1 MVVFGRR
8 ERETLGVIR
17 GHVIIPDKIGGMLV
31 TSIGEDAF
39 QDCTSLTSV
48 AIPSSVT
55 RIKSYAFSGCTSLTS
70 VAIPSSV
77 TRIESYA
84 FSGCTSLTSVA
95 IPSSVTRIESCAFH
109 GCTSLT
115 SVAIPSSVTRIGE
128 GAFRGCSISLLVKFT
143 VPMRRLFAYQRNDS
157 SNLFRVFDYLFE
169 FLSWQDVARITTVSK
184 CFYSNIIVRCRRD
197 FFYQRCI

>member
-17 GHVIIPDKIGGMLV
+17 GHAIIPDKIRGMLV
-31 TSIGEDAF
+31 TSIGKDAF
-39 QDCTSLTSV
+39 QNCTLLTSV

-55 RIKSYAFSGCTSLTS
+55 SIGKGAFYGCTSLTS

-77 TRIESYA
+77 TS
-84 FSGCTSLTSVA
+84 
-95 IPSSVTRIESCAFH
+95 
-109 GCTSLT
+109 
-115 SVAIPSSVTRIGE
+115 IGE
-128 GAFRGCSISLLVKFT
+128 GAFYGCSISLLVKFT

-157 SNLFRVFDYLFE
+157 SNLFRVFDYLVE

>member
-39 QDCTSLTSV
+39 QNCTSLTSV

-55 RIKSYAFSGCTSLTS
+55 S
-70 VAIPSSV
+70 
-77 TRIESYA
+77 
-84 FSGCTSLTSVA
+84 
-95 IPSSVTRIESCAFH
+95 
-109 GCTSLT
+109 
-115 SVAIPSSVTRIGE
+115 IGS
-128 GAFRGCSISLLVKFT
+128 GAFRGCSISLVVKFT

-157 SNLFRVFDYLFE
+157 SNLFRVFDYLVE

>member
-17 GHVIIPDKIGGMLV
+17 GHVIIPDTIRGMLV
-31 TSIGEDAF
+31 TSIGLDAF
-39 QDCTSLTSV
+39 DDCTLLTSV

-55 RIKSYAFSGCTSLTS
+55 S
-70 VAIPSSV
+70 
-77 TRIESYA
+77 
-84 FSGCTSLTSVA
+84 
-95 IPSSVTRIESCAFH
+95 
-109 GCTSLT
+109 
-115 SVAIPSSVTRIGE
+115 IGE

-157 SNLFRVFDYLFE
+157 SNLFRVFDYLVE